1 MINEKVDSLDFDKRW
16 KEEFQ
21 IKSKIIDLINRIGAV
36 SIKEYDPLKVT
47 FQDDFVL
54 FPYAIE
60 RIKYIIDY
68 LENKNIDIIN
78 YASCTA
84 FFCLFLGAN
93 DFKLNNIDRKIK
105 YFEEIVNF
113 LETRKESEIFND
125 LQQPDDLL
133 ILYENL
139 FQEGFYANIALVIF
153 NLEMDS
159 IIEFTVKLIQKFYNV
174 DIDFEF
180 NQLRSLSALN
190 ALSDLYRIFV
200 DEKGEG
206 QNENYTHLKIE
217 NGHLAFS
224 SFTNDEILKD
234 INSINFE
241 ITEEKKT
248 EKKIRK
254 KKKKNKKKK
263 TNILNNQENKTNI
276 ENNIIINNDNM
287 DLKEESKDKNSI
299 EDINK
304 DNIIKNLNCKI
315 NELEKDKNELTKKNK
330 KYLEIIRD
338 KGNKIKKLNEEI
350 NLLSS
355 KINKINSERNKIK
368 ENLDKYKKMNNDMT
382 NEISKLKSDLVLIKI
397 RDGLKQFI
405 NFIYKSCELSGET
418 IYEEK
423 ISHIN
428 NYFDEKFRYIKN
440 KSFLKKT
447 KNILFNIY
455 KKLKSGN
462 ELAHDVN
469 LDMPIIEQIKSIII
483 IDKEKENEITIFDL
497 IQELNSDQIIK
508 ELILNK
514 KNYYNNYVLMLE
526 KEARILSNV
535 QKIEQK
541 IEQNFF
547 QNQK

>member
-180 NQLRSLSALN
+180 NQLRSLRALD

-535 QKIEQK
+535 QKIDQK

>member
-180 NQLRSLSALN
+180 NQLRSLSALD

-315 NELEKDKNELTKKNK
+315 NELEKDKNELIKKNK

-535 QKIEQK
+535 QKIDQK

>member
-21 IKSKIIDLINRIGAV
+21 IKSKIIDLINRIGAA

-180 NQLRSLSALN
+180 NQLRSLSALD

-535 QKIEQK
+535 QKIDQK

>member
-180 NQLRSLSALN
+180 NQLRSLSALD

-248 EKKIRK
+248 EKNIRK

-315 NELEKDKNELTKKNK
+315 NELEKDKNELKKKNK

-368 ENLDKYKKMNNDMT
+368 ENLDKYKKMNIN
-382 NEISKLKSDLVLIKI
+382 IS
-397 RDGLKQFI
+397 
-405 NFIYKSCELSGET
+405 IY
-418 IYEEK
+418 
-423 ISHIN
+423 
-428 NYFDEKFRYIKN
+428 NYFRI
-440 KSFLKKT
+440 
-447 KNILFNIY
+447 IY
-455 KKLKSGN
+455 AN
-462 ELAHDVN
+462 
-469 LDMPIIEQIKSIII
+469 
-483 IDKEKENEITIFDL
+483 
-497 IQELNSDQIIK
+497 
-508 ELILNK
+508 
-514 KNYYNNYVLMLE
+514 
-526 KEARILSNV
+526 
-535 QKIEQK
+535 
-541 IEQNFF
+541 
-547 QNQK
+547 

>member
-248 EKKIRK
+248 EKNIRK

-535 QKIEQK
+535 QKIDQK

>member
-180 NQLRSLSALN
+180 NQLRSLSALD

-248 EKKIRK
+248 EKNIRK

-535 QKIEQK
+535 QKIDQK

>member
-241 ITEEKKT
+241 LTEEKKT
-248 EKKIRK
+248 EKNIRK

-397 RDGLKQFI
+397 RNGLKQFI

-535 QKIEQK
+535 QKIDQK

>member
-93 DFKLNNIDRKIK
+93 DFKLNDIDRKIK

-139 FQEGFYANIALVIF
+139 FPEGFYANIALVIF

-355 KINKINSERNKIK
+355 KINKINNERNKIK

-535 QKIEQK
+535 QKIDQK

>member
-535 QKIEQK
+535 QKIDQK

>member
-248 EKKIRK
+248 EKNIRK
-254 KKKKNKKKK
+254 KKKKKKKKK

-462 ELAHDVN
+462 GLAHDVN

-535 QKIEQK
+535 QKIDQK

>member
-180 NQLRSLSALN
+180 NQLRSLSALD

-248 EKKIRK
+248 EKNIRK
-254 KKKKNKKKK
+254 KKKKKKKKK

-397 RDGLKQFI
+397 RNGLKQFI

-535 QKIEQK
+535 QKIDQK

>member
-248 EKKIRK
+248 EKNIRK

-526 KEARILSNV
+526 KEARILSNI
-535 QKIEQK
+535 QKIDQK

>member
-159 IIEFTVKLIQKFYNV
+159 IIEFTVKLIQKFYNI

-180 NQLRSLSALN
+180 NQLRSLSALD

-535 QKIEQK
+535 QKIDQK

>member
-180 NQLRSLSALN
+180 NQLRSLSALD

-535 QKIEQK
+535 QKIYQK

>member
-1 MINEKVDSLDFDKRW
+1 MINEKVDSLGFDKRW

-180 NQLRSLSALN
+180 NQLRSLSALD

-535 QKIEQK
+535 QKIDQK

>member
-315 NELEKDKNELTKKNK
+315 NELEKDKNELKKKNK

-535 QKIEQK
+535 QKIDQK

>member
-418 IYEEK
+418 IFEEK

>member
-180 NQLRSLSALN
+180 NQLRSLSALD

-248 EKKIRK
+248 EKNIRK
-254 KKKKNKKKK
+254 KKKKKKKKK

-535 QKIEQK
+535 QKIDQK

>member
-248 EKKIRK
+248 EKNIRK

-263 TNILNNQENKTNI
+263 TSILNNQQNKTNI

-535 QKIEQK
+535 QKIDQK

>member
-153 NLEMDS
+153 NLEIDS

-180 NQLRSLSALN
+180 NQLRSLSALD

-535 QKIEQK
+535 QKIDQK

>member
-180 NQLRSLSALN
+180 NQLSSLRALD

-248 EKKIRK
+248 EKNIRK

-535 QKIEQK
+535 QKIDQK

>member
-153 NLEMDS
+153 NLEIDS

-241 ITEEKKT
+241 ITEKKKT

-535 QKIEQK
+535 QKIDQK

>member
-248 EKKIRK
+248 EKKIRI

-350 NLLSS
+350 NLLNS

-535 QKIEQK
+535 QKIDQK

>member
-180 NQLRSLSALN
+180 NQLRSLSALD
-190 ALSDLYRIFV
+190 ALSDLFRIFV

-248 EKKIRK
+248 EKNIRK

-535 QKIEQK
+535 QKIDQK

>member
-159 IIEFTVKLIQKFYNV
+159 IIEFTVKLIQKYYNV

-535 QKIEQK
+535 QKIDQK

>member
-248 EKKIRK
+248 EKKIRI

-535 QKIEQK
+535 QKIDQK

>member
-93 DFKLNNIDRKIK
+93 DFKLNNIDGKIK

-180 NQLRSLSALN
+180 NQLRSLSALD

-330 KYLEIIRD
+330 KYLKIIRD

-535 QKIEQK
+535 QKIDQK

>member
-180 NQLRSLSALN
+180 NQLRSLSALD

-535 QKIEQK
+535 QKIDQK
-541 IEQNFF
+541 IEQNFLL
-547 QNQK
+547 

>member
-180 NQLRSLSALN
+180 NQLRSLSALD

-248 EKKIRK
+248 EKNIRK

-315 NELEKDKNELTKKNK
+315 NELEKDKNELKKKNK

-535 QKIEQK
+535 QKIDQK

>member
-248 EKKIRK
+248 EKNIRK

-462 ELAHDVN
+462 EVAHDVN

-535 QKIEQK
+535 QKIDQK

>member
-180 NQLRSLSALN
+180 NQLRSLSALD

-315 NELEKDKNELTKKNK
+315 NELEKDKNELEKKNK

-514 KNYYNNYVLMLE
+514 KNYYNNYALMLE

-535 QKIEQK
+535 QKIDQK

>member
-159 IIEFTVKLIQKFYNV
+159 IIEFTVKLIQKYYNV

-180 NQLRSLSALN
+180 NQLRSLSALD
-190 ALSDLYRIFV
+190 AFIDLYRIFV

-248 EKKIRK
+248 EKNIRK

-462 ELAHDVN
+462 EVAHDVN

-526 KEARILSNV
+526 KEARILSNI
-535 QKIEQK
+535 QKIDQK

>member
-180 NQLRSLSALN
+180 NQLRSLSALD
-190 ALSDLYRIFV
+190 ALSDLFRIFV

-535 QKIEQK
+535 QKIDQK

>member
-526 KEARILSNV
+526 KEARILSNI
-535 QKIEQK
+535 QKIDQK

>member
-180 NQLRSLSALN
+180 NQLRSLSALD

-241 ITEEKKT
+241 KTEKKKT
-248 EKKIRK
+248 EKNIRK

-315 NELEKDKNELTKKNK
+315 NELEKDKNELNKKNK

-350 NLLSS
+350 NLLNS

-535 QKIEQK
+535 QKIDQK

>member
-180 NQLRSLSALN
+180 NQLRSLSALD

-263 TNILNNQENKTNI
+263 TNILNKEENKTNI

-535 QKIEQK
+535 QKIDQK

>member
-180 NQLRSLSALN
+180 NQLRSLSALD

-469 LDMPIIEQIKSIII
+469 LDMPIIERIKSIII

-535 QKIEQK
+535 QKIDQK

>member
-180 NQLRSLSALN
+180 NQLRSLSALD

-535 QKIEQK
+535 QKIDQK